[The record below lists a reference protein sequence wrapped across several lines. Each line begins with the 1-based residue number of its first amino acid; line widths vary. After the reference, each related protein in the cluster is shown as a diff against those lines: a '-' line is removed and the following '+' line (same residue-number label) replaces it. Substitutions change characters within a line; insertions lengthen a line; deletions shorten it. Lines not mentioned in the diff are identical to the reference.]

1 MLFFKKPACDWMIVG
16 LGNPGSQYEKTR
28 HNAGFLALDRLEK
41 QLGMPVERL
50 RHKALCAQAG
60 FAGQKLLLVRRVSA
74 DGELPASPT
83 SGDEVAVDSV
93 GAGIGELVLLSGGS
107 SARHVFS
114 GPNEAIDLAVV
125 GIVDTLSR

>member
-1 MLFFKKPACDWMIVG
+1 MHLARVTGAVVSTQKSPSLIGKK
-16 LGNPGSQYEKTR
+16 
-28 HNAGFLALDRLEK
+28 
-41 QLGMPVERL
+41 
-50 RHKALCAQAG
+50 
-60 FAGQKLLLVRRVSA
+60 LLVRRVSA

-93 GAGIGELVLLSGGS
+93 GAGVGELVLLSGGS